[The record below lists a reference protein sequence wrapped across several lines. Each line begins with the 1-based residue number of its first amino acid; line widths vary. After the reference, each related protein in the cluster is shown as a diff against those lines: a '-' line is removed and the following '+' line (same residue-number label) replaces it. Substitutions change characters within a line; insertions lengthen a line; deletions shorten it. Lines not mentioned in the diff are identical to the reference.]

1 MTDLEWISEVTPHVR
16 KLSITQNKHD
26 VQNQPADVELATL
39 SFIDLNTI
47 LIQATSAAHVYKL

>member
-1 MTDLEWISEVTPHVR
+1 MTDLEWISEVTPHLG

-39 SFIDLNTI
+39 SLIDLNTI
-47 LIQATSAAHVYKL
+47 SIQATLTAHVYKL